1 MLAPGNVAGCA
12 PSIGSPGLRSGIG
25 GVERSSGS
33 KRSAGRND
41 ARTSRPTRSRG
52 SAARPRVH
60 SRGATTGPL
69 TNGRTAAYQE
79 DYTYLGRHED
89 AWFEQAYEMER
100 TMMNLLDEIDRLEG
114 KR

>member
-1 MLAPGNVAGCA
+1 
-12 PSIGSPGLRSGIG
+12 
-25 GVERSSGS
+25 
-33 KRSAGRND
+33 
-41 ARTSRPTRSRG
+41 
-52 SAARPRVH
+52 
-60 SRGATTGPL
+60 L
-69 TNGRTAAYQE
+69 TNGRTAAYRE